1 MHSDFS
7 GRDSMKKNTY
17 YIITSFI
24 VFIVALINYGA
35 VCLNRYPAM
44 LIVTASVLIAA
55 TIVYILRRRID
66 DAPVTDELISKI
78 NEMSATRS
86 LQITWIL
93 IFAAVVANLNIIWY
107 MDDPVLRSALL
118 NLGMPFLI
126 NLAIMI
132 MIYTIFRI
140 YYTHKYLGLGDNEES
155 D

>member
-1 MHSDFS
+1 
-7 GRDSMKKNTY
+7 
-17 YIITSFI
+17 
-24 VFIVALINYGA
+24 
-35 VCLNRYPAM
+35 M

-55 TIVYILRRRID
+55 ITLFILRSRIED
-66 DAPVTDELISKI
+66 PAVTDELISKI

-93 IFAAVVANLNIIWY
+93 VFAAVVANLSIVWY

-118 NLGMPFLI
+118 HLGMPFLI

-132 MIYTIFRI
+132 MVYAIFRI
-140 YYTHKYLGLGDNEES
+140 YYTHKYMGLDDDEES

>member
-1 MHSDFS
+1 
-7 GRDSMKKNTY
+7 MKKNTY
-17 YIITSFI
+17 YIITSII

-35 VCLNRYPAM
+35 ICLNRYPAM

-55 TIVYILRRRID
+55 ITLFILRSRIED
-66 DAPVTDELISKI
+66 PAVTDELISKI

-93 IFAAVVANLNIIWY
+93 VFAAVVANLSIVWY

-118 NLGMPFLI
+118 HLGMPFLI

-132 MIYTIFRI
+132 MVYAIFRI
-140 YYTHKYLGLGDNEES
+140 YYTHKYMGLDDDEES

>member
-1 MHSDFS
+1 
-7 GRDSMKKNTY
+7 
-17 YIITSFI
+17 
-24 VFIVALINYGA
+24 
-35 VCLNRYPAM
+35 M
-44 LIVTASVLIAA
+44 LSVTASVLIAA

-140 YYTHKYLGLGDNEES
+140 YYTHKYLGLDDDEES

>member
-1 MHSDFS
+1 
-7 GRDSMKKNTY
+7 MKKNTY

-35 VCLNRYPAM
+35 ICLNRYSAM

-93 IFAAVVANLNIIWY
+93 IFAAVVANLNIVWY

-140 YYTHKYLGLGDNEES
+140 YYTHKYLGLGDDEES